1 MSALGQ
7 DWVQEF
13 RGAVTV
19 CDRKGTII
27 AMNKTAAAIFAKGGG
42 ENLIGSNILDCHPE
56 PARTKLKE
64 IMDEQRTN
72 VYTIQKRRVRRLIYQ
87 SPWYRN
93 RRYAGYVELSFEIP
107 VDLPHFVRD

>member
-1 MSALGQ
+1 MSAVRQ

-27 AMNKTAAAIFAKGGG
+27 AMNQAAAEVFAKDGGAK
-42 ENLIGSNILDCHPE
+42 LVGSNILDCHPG

-64 IMDEQRTN
+64 IMDERRTN
-72 VYTIQKRRVRRLIYQ
+72 VYTIQKNGVRRLIYQ

-93 RRYAGYVELSFEIP
+93 RRYAGHIELSFEIP